1 MKSTLAFLSLIALG
15 ACTEHQDGVTGTQS
29 LAIDMTSPTNTGDV
43 DTRLDGSTQSH
54 TVTVNIKALDAQD
67 KLDTSFSATINIYAQ
82 FLGTLTPALGE
93 QPLDTVDVE
102 NGVAATKTI
111 VLPAAVLGPT
121 QLWFD
126 NGHGTA
132 RDYVPGPITGTSPT
146 LWYRDPFISDIQT
159 PAMENSLDALVKTPL
174 TDKQISVSASRYGA
188 TGKLVVTS
196 VFAQGYTLSDVNC
209 ATRPCTSDSY
219 NHVVVFSFSAP
230 RDQNGTVLTVG
241 DIVKQFNG
249 GVEEFNGLTEI
260 GFPASV
266 TPTSDVPTDKH
277 DEAAIPAPVKLD
289 PLTWFKPLSDASGG
303 RIAFERNEAGLI
315 EIDGA
320 TVCALDDDY
329 TTYKQWKIDPSAAGA
344 CSSSDLINLIT
355 QGTDFSIDPATL
367 VGKKLTKVIGILR
380 PVNIG
385 SFNVWIVYPRGEAD
399 ITQ

>member
-1 MKSTLAFLSLIALG
+1 MMKTLAVVLFLG
-15 ACTEHQDGVTGTQS
+15 AIGCTEHTEGVTGTQS
-29 LAIDMTSPTNTGDV
+29 LAIEMTSPTNPGDV
-43 DTRLDGSTQSH
+43 NTRLASTDH
-54 TVTVNIKALDAQD
+54 DVTVNIKALNEKDE
-67 KLDTSFSATINIYAQ
+67 LDTTFSATINVYAQ

-93 QPLDTVDVE
+93 TPLATVDVQ
-102 NGVAATKTI
+102 NGVAMNKML
-111 VLPAAVLGPT
+111 VLPDSVLGPT

-126 NGHGTA
+126 NGSGVA
-132 RDYVPGPITGTSPT
+132 RDYVPGPVTGTSPT

-159 PAMENSLDALVKTPL
+159 PANEMSLDALERTPL
-174 TDKQISVSASRYGA
+174 TDKQISVSESRYGS

-196 VFAQGYTLSDVNC
+196 VFAQGYTVSDVNC

-230 RDQNGTVLTVG
+230 RDQNGTVLLVG

-266 TPTSDVPTDKH
+266 TPTSDNPLDKH
-277 DEAAIPAPVKLD
+277 DEGALPAPVKLD

-315 EIDGA
+315 EIDNA

-329 TTYKQWKIDPSAAGA
+329 TTYKQWKIDPTAAGT
-344 CSSSDLINLIT
+344 CGSNVINLIT

-367 VGKKLTKVIGILR
+367 VGKKISKVVGILR